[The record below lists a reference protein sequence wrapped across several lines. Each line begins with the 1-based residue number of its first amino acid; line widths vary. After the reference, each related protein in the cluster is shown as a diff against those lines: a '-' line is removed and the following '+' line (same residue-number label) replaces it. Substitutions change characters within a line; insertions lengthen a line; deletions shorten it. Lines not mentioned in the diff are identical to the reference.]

1 MQQVRITGA
10 MLIVVKLRE
19 ATEARYNNAAAVRV
33 TGAMLTT
40 AACLFWGNY
49 KICKKFRLP

>member
-1 MQQVRITGA
+1 
-10 MLIVVKLRE
+10 MLIVDKLRE

-40 AACLFWGNY
+40 AACLSGATIY
-49 KICKKFRLP
+49 LQKVPTPLTRL

>member
-1 MQQVRITGA
+1 
-10 MLIVVKLRE
+10 MLIVDKLRE

-40 AACLFWGNY
+40 AACLSGA
-49 KICKKFRLP
+49 IDISKKFRLP

>member
-1 MQQVRITGA
+1 

-40 AACLFWGNY
+40 AACLFLGQRDLQ
-49 KICKKFRLP
+49 KVPTPLTQL

>member
-1 MQQVRITGA
+1 MQ
-10 MLIVVKLRE
+10 IVDKLRE

-40 AACLFWGNY
+40 AACLSGA
-49 KICKKFRLP
+49 KIFAKSSDSLNSLVTTSGI